1 MQKYNGKINIFLLLE
16 KGVCMALS
24 ININVNNSDISI
36 KNSKTG
42 AKKNIKSISAGNL
55 NDMTD
60 REFNISQK
68 RKIARKQAMKLI
80 SDAWDKDN
88 KAA

>member
-1 MQKYNGKINIFLLLE
+1 
-16 KGVCMALS
+16 MALS

-55 NDMTD
+55 NDMKGC
-60 REFNISQK
+60 QK
-68 RKIARKQAMKLI
+68 AGHEAYFRCMG
-80 SDAWDKDN
+80 
-88 KAA
+88 

>member
-1 MQKYNGKINIFLLLE
+1 
-16 KGVCMALS
+16 MALS

-55 NDMTD
+55 NDMTVG
-60 REFNISQK
+60 NLIS
-68 RKIARKQAMKLI
+68 ARKERLQ
-80 SDAWDKDN
+80 
-88 KAA
+88 KAGHEAYFRCMG

>member
-1 MQKYNGKINIFLLLE
+1 
-16 KGVCMALS
+16 MALS

-68 RKIARKQAMKLI
+68 RKVARKQV
-80 SDAWDKDN
+80 
-88 KAA
+88 

>member
-1 MQKYNGKINIFLLLE
+1 
-16 KGVCMALS
+16 MALS

-68 RKIARKQAMKLI
+68 RKVARRIWSQRKQILLI
-80 SDAWDKDN
+80 LMLI
-88 KAA
+88 

>member
-1 MQKYNGKINIFLLLE
+1 
-16 KGVCMALS
+16 MALS

-60 REFNISQK
+60 REFNISPEKKGCQK
-68 RKIARKQAMKLI
+68 AGHEAYFRCMG
-80 SDAWDKDN
+80 
-88 KAA
+88 

>member
-1 MQKYNGKINIFLLLE
+1 MD
-16 KGVCMALS
+16 LS

-60 REFNISQK
+60 REFNISLFQMHGIRIIK
-68 RKIARKQAMKLI
+68 QHRVLRIWSQRKQILLI
-80 SDAWDKDN
+80 LMLI
-88 KAA
+88 

>member
-1 MQKYNGKINIFLLLE
+1 
-16 KGVCMALS
+16 MALS

-68 RKIARKQAMKLI
+68 RKVARKQAMKLI
-80 SDAWDKDN
+80 SDAWVLRIWSQRKQILLILMLI
-88 KAA
+88 